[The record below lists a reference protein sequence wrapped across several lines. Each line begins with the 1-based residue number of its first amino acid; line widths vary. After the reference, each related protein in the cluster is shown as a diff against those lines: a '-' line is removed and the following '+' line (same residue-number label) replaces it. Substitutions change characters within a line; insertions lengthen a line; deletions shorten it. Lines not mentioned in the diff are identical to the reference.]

1 MPRLRNA
8 LLLVPLLL
16 LAGCFTRDVCIQ
28 VASDGSGT
36 LEASTWVRQGLL
48 DYTRRETGMPPEE
61 WWFTEKALQKA
72 AAGYGEGLRY
82 LSHRSENTDTGKRF
96 VVRYAFDDIRK
107 LRVGLDP
114 SLPFF
119 LTPPERTRNQSLPSF
134 VFEMPQP
141 GLLVVL
147 PPRVPPAPPKNP
159 RVKVEAREVAAQ
171 KNTRHQNDLARLM
184 RHGNPFGLSGRETS
198 EDLAVSLGRD
208 MRFRLWIEAEHL
220 NPGNAQHVEE
230 GRVVL
235 FDFTLGTVLED
246 AELRRQAGEGTL
258 HQRSWGELTRLPG
271 VKVET
276 GERVILQLPRD
287 PE

>member
-8 LLLVPLLL
+8 LLLVLLPLLG
-16 LAGCFTRDVCIQ
+16 GCFTRDVRIRIS
-28 VASDGSGT
+28 ADGSG
-36 LEASTWVRQGLL
+36 EIEVSTWVRQGLL
-48 DYTRRETGMPPEE
+48 TYTRRETGMPPEE
-61 WWFTEKALQKA
+61 WWFTENALQKA
-72 AAGYGEGLRY
+72 AAGYGEGIRY
-82 LSHRSENTDTGKRF
+82 LSHRSENTTTGTQF
-96 VVRYAFDDIRK
+96 VARYAFDDIRK

-119 LTPPERTRNQSLPSF
+119 LTPPDRSRNQSLPPF

-141 GLLVVL
+141 GVLVVI

-171 KNTRHQNDLARLM
+171 KQTRHRNDLARLM
-184 RHGNPFGLSGRETS
+184 RHGNPFGLTGRETP

-208 MRFRLWIEAEHL
+208 MRFRLWIEAETL
-220 NPGNAQHVEE
+220 DPGNASHVED

-235 FDFTLGTVLED
+235 FDFDLGKVLED
-246 AELRRQAGEGTL
+246 ADLRRQAGEGTL
-258 HQRSWGELTRLPG
+258 HQRSWGDLTRLPG
-271 VKVET
+271 VNVET

-287 PE
+287 NE